1 MTLTLITAP
10 AAEPV
15 GLNDLKMYHGVE
27 HSEDDTLLVAL
38 SAAAREFVEAATGF
52 AFMASTWEITAR
64 NLAVQVSAGGKSLG
78 RFGAGPA
85 WAHSRAS
92 RQVLGRGVETTSV
105 LGTARPISDGSNGPN
120 SSRL

>member
-10 AAEPV
+10 VAEPV

-52 AFMASTWEITAR
+52 AFMASTSEITAR
-64 NLAVQVSAGGKSLG
+64 NWPCSVSAGAGQISG
-78 RFGAGPA
+78 PFRRRSGAGSFPRVASSFGVPA
-85 WAHSRAS
+85 C
-92 RQVLGRGVETTSV
+92 
-105 LGTARPISDGSNGPN
+105 N
-120 SSRL
+120 